1 MTDHAQLS
9 PVSVESMRTPVRN
22 QNVFMIDD
30 VPIQHYRFPMPICHC
45 QKVDVSI
52 YLEHVV
58 GRSNVAGTNGL
69 HRGNLGG
76 GAWVT
81 EPWQSIVGDGVAD
94 YAPKLG
100 EVWNPTWC
108 FYIHDIPRLAYFLLV
123 LYPHTGSPK
132 VGVPQIIQ
140 VIGPSEYWNPWFWGI
155 CIPILGNLHIET
167 STSFHIKVNVN
178 IIYIISHD
186 LPS

>member
-58 GRSNVAGTNGL
+58 GRSNVAGTNGCTVEISAEEL
-69 HRGNLGG
+69 ELQNLG
-76 GAWVT
+76 
-81 EPWQSIVGDGVAD
+81 S
-94 YAPKLG
+94 
-100 EVWNPTWC
+100 
-108 FYIHDIPRLAYFLLV
+108 RL
-123 LYPHTGSPK
+123 
-132 VGVPQIIQ
+132 
-140 VIGPSEYWNPWFWGI
+140 
-155 CIPILGNLHIET
+155 
-167 STSFHIKVNVN
+167 
-178 IIYIISHD
+178 
-186 LPS
+186 